1 MLERGE
7 VVRLPHGRGNGIVVD
22 CSLDG
27 HVLVYI
33 GGRRVFV
40 GSPIE
45 PIIEEYLECELIPTG
60 ERVAQVA
67 RRPPRRQLA
76 NV

>member
-1 MLERGE
+1 MLDRGD

-22 CSLDG
+22 CTPDG
-27 HVLVYI
+27 HALVYV
-33 GGRRVFV
+33 GGRHVFV
-40 GSPIE
+40 GSPVE

-67 RRPPRRQLA
+67 RRPPQRQLA